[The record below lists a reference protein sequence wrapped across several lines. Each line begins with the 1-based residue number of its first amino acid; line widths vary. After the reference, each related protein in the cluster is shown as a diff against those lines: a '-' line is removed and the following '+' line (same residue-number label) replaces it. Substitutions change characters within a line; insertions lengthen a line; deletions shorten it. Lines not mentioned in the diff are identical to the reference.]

1 MLHYL
6 IQYTNFKKKKHW
18 GQTCS
23 QCEDIMC
30 FIESPFKAYWDPPMH
45 VNNVLGNIF
54 QPQNYMFCA
63 KVSNMFFTVFRT

>member
-6 IQYTNFKKKKHW
+6 IQYTNLKKKKKHW

-54 QPQNYMFCA
+54 
-63 KVSNMFFTVFRT
+63 